1 MSANKAIM
9 NLEIMKEALNA
20 KCLNKK
26 TFCGNT
32 PSVKFVGNYP
42 YDKKSDEWGKTTI
55 EEYEDGTH
63 YKYFWNLCEECML
76 EEERE
81 AERLY

>member
-1 MSANKAIM
+1 M
-9 NLEIMKEALNA
+9 NLEKAEIVEIVEFMKEALNA

-32 PSVKFVGNYP
+32 PCIKYCG
-42 YDKKSDEWGKTTI
+42 DKKSDEWGKTTI
-55 EEYEDGTH
+55 EKYENGYH
-63 YKYFWNLCEECML
+63 YKYFWNLCDECMHD
-76 EEERE
+76 EEMD